1 MTQHCFLNNTLGNA
15 VLFANGSL
23 PVNQTAQE
31 GQDAVFQCTVK
42 TLTSDFNSGVLIQ
55 YEPVNGTADPWQ
67 CVLFE
72 CACRGSCR
80 SRLSIQEDRMSTL
93 VEYNIEITIPN
104 VVPADNGAVV
114 SCLLLNNNVTQ
125 WRGDAT
131 LTVIPA
137 TVIPTTVIPTTVIPT
152 TQSKGSYNNI
162 IVHVEIIMQCYN
174 MEPSYGRSSASTQY
188 MYCTCV
194 A

>member
-1 MTQHCFLNNTLGNA
+1 M
-15 VLFANGSL
+15 LFANGSL

-93 VEYNIEITIPN
+93 VEYNIEVTIPN

-114 SCLLLNNNVTQ
+114 TCLLLNNNVTQ

-137 TVIPTTVIPTTVIPT
+137 TVIPTT
-152 TQSKGSYNNI
+152 QSKGSYNNNII
-162 IVHVEIIMQCYN
+162 IVHVEIIMQCF
-174 MEPSYGRSSASTQY
+174 MEPSYGRSSVSTQC